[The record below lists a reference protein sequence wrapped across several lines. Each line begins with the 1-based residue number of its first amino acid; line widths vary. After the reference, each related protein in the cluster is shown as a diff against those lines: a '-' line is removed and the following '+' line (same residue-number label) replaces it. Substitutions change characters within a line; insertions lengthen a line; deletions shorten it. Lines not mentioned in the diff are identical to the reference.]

1 MKVKILHRRTLDDA
15 TARKLEQQVA
25 AFAKKLERV
34 LKDYSKPLHLEV
46 HVSKTGRNQWRVAYA
61 LNMKN
66 GQVIYASEKADEVG
80 KAAELLEDK
89 FVRLVRK
96 HRAEERQEALRRRW
110 QRKLESLMAAT
121 PDLDTYKKEGE
132 RDAFV
137 HLLSRFLPEVTA
149 YVRRRLRMAE
159 AARLVPKGM
168 FRPEDLAD
176 EVWIRA
182 WDRYGEEPLTEQ
194 NFKVWIYRLAE
205 EVLDETLKEAEKE
218 KKLHAVSIEEWT
230 AREMKEM
237 EEHFSA
243 DADGDL
249 VLIEELDDIS
259 YHLDEYNTDDFELVD
274 AEEEELIKKIEEEAV
289 EENIP
294 VDRKVRRRIKMALA
308 RLPMRDRSIF
318 DLHVLQGLTVEEVAQ
333 VKQLEVAEVENI
345 IASVR
350 RRVKEALLKWR
361 IVPQRASQTTRS

>member
-1 MKVKILHRRTLDDA
+1 MKVNILQAHVLDAPVAD
-15 TARKLEQQVA
+15 KLEAQVV
-25 AFAKKLERV
+25 AFAKRLERV
-34 LKDYSKPLHLEV
+34 LKGYSKPLHLDV
-46 HVSKTGRNQWRVAYA
+46 HVSKVGRNSWRVAYS

-66 GQVIYASEKADEVG
+66 GQILYASEKADDVLA
-80 KAAELLEDK
+80 AAEKLEDK

-96 HRAEERQEALRRRW
+96 HRAEERHEALRRRW
-110 QRKLESLMAAT
+110 QRKLESLIAAT
-121 PDLDTYKKEGE
+121 PYLDTYKEEGE
-132 RDAFV
+132 REAFV
-137 HLLSRFLPEVTA
+137 QLLSRFLPEVTA

-159 AARLVPKGM
+159 AAGLVPKGM
-168 FRPEDLAD
+168 FRAEGLAD

-205 EVLDETLKEAEKE
+205 EVLDETLEEAKKEKE
-218 KKLHAVSIEEWT
+218 LHTVSIEEWT

-259 YHLDEYNTDDFELVD
+259 YHLDEYDTDDFELVD
-274 AEEEELIKKIEEEAV
+274 AEEEELIKKIEEEAA
-289 EENIP
+289 EDNIP
-294 VDRKVRRRIKMALA
+294 IDRKVRRRIKMALA

-318 DLHVLQGLTVEEVAQ
+318 DLHVLQGLTVEEIAQ
-333 VKQLEVAEVENI
+333 VKRLEVAEVENI

-350 RRVKEALLKWR
+350 QRVKQALLKWR
-361 IVPQRASQTTRS
+361 IVPERVS